1 MKFNSFSGNL
11 NATVGVFF
19 DSFAKIAISIAV
31 MTGAIHLAPEVIHHQ
46 VIPGVCFGLFLL
58 NLAYYLQAKYMMTK
72 SERNVTALPSGLQSS
87 CVFVWL
93 FAVMLP
99 ISSKTGNPLLA
110 YHVVLVANFLNA
122 IFFTIISV
130 ILIKC
135 KKYIPKTALFSGL
148 AGSAFTWLAVNNLP
162 ILVAHPL
169 SGLLPLFIMLI
180 LMFAKYDK
188 NIPLIML
195 GVIIGTIIALV
206 TNEFT
211 VNHDL
216 INQGLYV
223 HLPKFAWLPLDGIVI
238 NYCIQ
243 FLPLIIAFA
252 IIDAI
257 SAVQTLEEARLS
269 DDKFNPYTSLFISG
283 GISGLSAFFGN
294 PFAMALFFGH
304 SSWKRANATA
314 NYSLFNGFIYLL
326 LAFSGVAQLLVAVIP
341 DWVALP
347 VLIIIGLMT
356 TAVSFSALEKEE
368 YILLVI
374 GIIPILIE
382 LIYNKLELLGFQ
394 HNIDILSDPA
404 IHGMFILSKGS
415 ILFSMLI
422 TSMFYYVM
430 KHRWMSSFICVIFLL
445 ICSTFGLIHSQS
457 PQLVFFSTMNYFYIC
472 LAAIL
477 LFITVITK
485 NARTKI

>member
-1 MKFNSFSGNL
+1 MKYNNFSGNL

-31 MTGAIHLAPEVIHHQ
+31 MTGAIHLAPEIVHHQ
-46 VIPGVCFGLFLL
+46 VIPGVCFGLFML
-58 NLAYYLQAKYMMTK
+58 NLAYYLQAKYMTRK
-72 SERNVTALPSGLQSS
+72 TGQSITALPSGLQSS

-99 ISSKTGNPLLA
+99 ISSRTGNPLLA

-122 IFFTIISV
+122 IFFTIVSI
-130 ILIKC
+130 ILITC

-162 ILVAHPL
+162 LLVAHPL
-169 SGLLPLFIMLI
+169 SGLLPLFVMLI

-188 NIPLIML
+188 NVPLIML
-195 GVIIGTIIALV
+195 GVIFGTIIALL

-211 VNHDL
+211 VNNNL
-216 INQGLYV
+216 INQSIYL
-223 HLPKFAWLPLDGIVI
+223 HLPQFAGLPLDSNVI
-238 NYCIQ
+238 NYCLQ

-252 IIDAI
+252 VIDAI

-314 NYSLFNGFIYLL
+314 NYSLFNGLIYLL

-356 TAVSFSALEKEE
+356 TAVSFQALEKDEH
-368 YILLVI
+368 ILLVI

-382 LIYNKLELLGFQ
+382 LIYNKLELLAFQ
-394 HNIDILSDPA
+394 HNIEILNDPT
-404 IHGMFILSKGS
+404 IHGMFILSKGA

-422 TSMFYYVM
+422 TSMLYYVM
-430 KHRWMSSFICVIFLL
+430 KRNWGSAFICVIFLL
-445 ICSTFGLIHSQS
+445 VCSTLGLIHSQS
-457 PQLVFFSTMNYFYIC
+457 PQLIFFSTMNYFYIS
-472 LAAIL
+472 LAFIL
-477 LFITVITK
+477 LFIALVTK
-485 NARTKI
+485 NARIKI